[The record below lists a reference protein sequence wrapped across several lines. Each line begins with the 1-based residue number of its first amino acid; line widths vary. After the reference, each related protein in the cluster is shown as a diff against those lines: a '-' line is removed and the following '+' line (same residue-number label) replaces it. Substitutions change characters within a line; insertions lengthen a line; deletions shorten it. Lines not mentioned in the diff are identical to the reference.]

1 MAKDVITRFK
11 ADVGNYDANIAKA
24 RRQLEG
30 FKNDNLSAGGV
41 LKQLS
46 GNLMSAATRFASVGA
61 AIGGALK
68 VTKDAL
74 MASEATV
81 DEWGRLVASTQ
92 SVYEGFLSSIN
103 NGDISGYLGRIDQIV
118 AAARSAYDELDRLGT
133 MRTIQ
138 APAMSRQEAE
148 NTRLRMMIQT
158 GRWISPADGSNPYN
172 LNNGDMLSPAQ
183 IKEIEAQLQNG
194 INKIIDLTRNELDQ
208 TRTAIDAYY
217 NKLAVQAG
225 LSYDDFLQ
233 GVSSMAEFDKRVA
246 GANQYASFEAR
257 RNNILAWANSGH
269 SLTPEQSAIVNQSN
283 PYMQY
288 KGWDT
293 FRIDKQG
300 ENSYNDLVNLIKQ
313 QQQQASNLYSIIGS
327 SYRTMNRAEGITV
340 KQLMGGA
347 GGNGNLTDAN
357 TYTPAI
363 GSIDAMVAKV
373 KELQDEFNKA
383 ANQSIRDQLLPQLEA
398 AQFYLE
404 SMRAGGPGKVELPS
418 GDLSSRFLPDLSTA
432 IQPIATD
439 NSESLGAIIG
449 KIMAEIEAE
458 DVKPANDKSVFEKY
472 NQAVSGFSQIASGF
486 KQMGVDLPDEIE
498 SLLGVLQGLS
508 SIIGGVSTIIEALGF
523 GAMSAN
529 TIALSANTAALVAL
543 TSAVGTN
550 TLFSFLPFAGGGVV
564 KAAGGFEVPGNF
576 NSLDQVPALLNS
588 GEVVL
593 NQAQAGVLAANLQN
607 SGLANLH
614 LETIFTGEMIRVLLN
629 NNSRRTGRG
638 SYVTTKAG

>member
-148 NTRLRMMIQT
+148 NTRLRMMLQT

-183 IKEIEAQLQNG
+183 IKEIETQLQNG
-194 INKIIDLTRNELDQ
+194 INKIIDLIRNELDQ

-233 GVSSMAEFDKRVA
+233 GVSSMEEFDKRVA

-347 GGNGNLTDAN
+347 GSTSVKVKLE
-357 TYTPAI
+357 PEE
-363 GSIDAMVAKV
+363 GSIDALTQYIKGLKDKFNAATVQGERDLLRQDIAYAERILQQMNGNLPKGYIFRDNESLSDKLDLSGFDFDKAGKI
-373 KELQDEFNKA
+373 KLPELNTETPISGTQDKSFFDKF
-383 ANQSIRDQLLPQLEA
+383 NQSL
-398 AQFYLE
+398 
-404 SMRAGGPGKVELPS
+404 GGL
-418 GDLSSRFLPDLSTA
+418 
-432 IQPIATD
+432 
-439 NSESLGAIIG
+439 
-449 KIMAEIEAE
+449 
-458 DVKPANDKSVFEKY
+458 
-472 NQAVSGFSQIASGF
+472 NQITSGF
-486 KQMGVDLPDEIE
+486 KQLGVDLPDEIE
-498 SLLGVLQGLS
+498 TLLGVLQGAS
-508 SIIGGVSTIIEALGF
+508 SIIGGVGTIIETLGF

-529 TIALSANTAALVAL
+529 TVALSANTAALVAL
-543 TSAVGTN
+543 TSAVGAN
-550 TLFSFLPFAGGGVV
+550 TFVDAILPFAGGGVV

-576 NSLDQVPALLNS
+576 MSLDQVPALLNS